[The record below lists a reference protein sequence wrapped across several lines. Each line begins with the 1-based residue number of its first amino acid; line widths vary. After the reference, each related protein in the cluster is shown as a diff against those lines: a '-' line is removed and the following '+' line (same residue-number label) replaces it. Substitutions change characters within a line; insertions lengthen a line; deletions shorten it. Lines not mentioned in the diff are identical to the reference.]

1 MANTIFE
8 EMGGTYWQEGDYLLP
23 NLTVPESTPLGIW
36 GQCRRTFLR
45 EHRQTAYTAMLIT
58 GILEDH
64 LATTDQQAKKMFFQL
79 EEQMTKL
86 EGVTEQLKTYSQL
99 EWIQCMNNIK
109 NRAMEIVNTEL
120 ITI

>member
-1 MANTIFE
+1 
-8 EMGGTYWQEGDYLLP
+8 
-23 NLTVPESTPLGIW
+23 
-36 GQCRRTFLR
+36 
-45 EHRQTAYTAMLIT
+45 MLIT

-79 EEQMTKL
+79 VEQMTKL

>member
-1 MANTIFE
+1 
-8 EMGGTYWQEGDYLLP
+8 
-23 NLTVPESTPLGIW
+23 
-36 GQCRRTFLR
+36 
-45 EHRQTAYTAMLIT
+45 MLIT

-64 LATTDQQAKKMFFQL
+64 LATTDQQEKKMFFQL
-79 EEQMTKL
+79 VEQMTKL